1 MRDPLDRPFSR
12 RLAEQQPR
20 VRDSFPSTGRVAL
33 VHAILIFVE
42 KRYVRSIEDVYR
54 EVCRIDR
61 KQVSALVGVSEKQ
74 LPSTIETILDEMDWP
89 YVFNFCERLYSA
101 LAVPTEDE
109 GYSPQYGPPGL
120 SLDEVRL
127 EIQKEIQYIFE
138 EENLDYDFVE
148 GKVVRAST
156 THTANLIGKA
166 GVALADPNLFEA
178 RNHFRKAQNFF
189 KNKDDPDYR
198 NAAKEAVCA
207 VEAAAKKLFPGD
219 ASTMDDVIKRLTRD
233 KILDPT
239 IAKSFTGIYAFR
251 NSGKGVSHGEGS
263 GGEAT
268 RAIAEFVL
276 DSAASQILFLVALQ
290 AEQDADVP
298 F

>member
-12 RLAEQQPR
+12 RLIEQQPR
-20 VRDSFPSTGRVAL
+20 IRDDFPETGRLAL
-33 VHAILIFVE
+33 VHALLGFE
-42 KRYVRSIEDVYR
+42 AKRYVKSMADVYR
-54 EVCRIDR
+54 ETCRIRR
-61 KQVSALVGVSEKQ
+61 KQISTLDDIDEKQ
-74 LPSTIETILDEMDWP
+74 LPSRVEFALIDMDWP
-89 YVFNFCERLYSA
+89 LVFNFCERLYLV
-101 LAVPTEDE
+101 LAVPTEED

-120 SLDEVRL
+120 SLDAVRL
-127 EIQKEIQYIFE
+127 EIQKEVQYIFE
-138 EENLDYDFVE
+138 EENLDYDFVN

-166 GVALADPNLFEA
+166 GVALADPNLSEA
-178 RNHFRKAQNFF
+178 RDHFRKAQNFF
-189 KNKDDPDYR
+189 KDRDRPDYR

-207 VEAAAKKLFPGD
+207 VEAAAKRLFPGD
-219 ASTMDDVIKRLTRD
+219 GSTLDDVIKRLQRD

-239 IAKSFTGIYAFR
+239 IAKSFTGIYGFR

-268 RAIAEFVL
+268 AAIAEFVL
-276 DSAASQILFLVALQ
+276 DSAASQILLLVALQ
-290 AEQDADVP
+290 AEQDTEVP